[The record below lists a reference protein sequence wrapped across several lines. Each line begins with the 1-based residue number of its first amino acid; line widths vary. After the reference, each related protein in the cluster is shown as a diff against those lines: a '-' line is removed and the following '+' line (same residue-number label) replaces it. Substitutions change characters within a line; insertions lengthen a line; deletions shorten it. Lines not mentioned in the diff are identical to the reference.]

1 MPSLVTRMKAHFGKN
16 RLTDGSQGIITI
28 SSTGK
33 GSRFFGKS
41 PVAKEPL
48 LNDDV
53 LLNTNTSTE
62 ASAEHAE
69 FVSAPTALDTSTTD
83 KLDATT
89 SARTNKTEKIV
100 RFDTENIPV
109 HIIEHPG
116 DYHYDAKE
124 KVQEM
129 EHNRKVS
136 KVKAR
141 CEGVCI
147 DKKRRAEICGP
158 QREKVQA
165 KVHAAKVAEN
175 LFL

>member
-1 MPSLVTRMKAHFGKN
+1 MSSLVTRMKAHFGKS
-16 RLTDGSQGIITI
+16 RLTDCSQDTITI
-28 SSTGK
+28 TSTGK
-33 GSRFFGKS
+33 SSRFFGKS
-41 PVAKEPL
+41 PVTKEPL

-69 FVSAPTALDTSTTD
+69 FVSAPTRLATTTTD
-83 KLDATT
+83 KVETINPITA
-89 SARTNKTEKIV
+89 SKQVKIV
-100 RFDTENIPV
+100 SFDTENIPV
-109 HIIEHPG
+109 HIVEHPG
-116 DYHYDAKE
+116 DYHYDARE

-147 DKKRRAEICGP
+147 DKKRRAEICGA

-165 KVHAAKVAEN
+165 KVQAAKVAGN

>member
-1 MPSLVTRMKAHFGKN
+1 MKAHFGKD
-16 RLTDGSQGIITI
+16 RLTDGRQGTITI
-28 SSTGK
+28 TSTGK
-33 GSRFFGKS
+33 SSRVFGKS

-69 FVSAPTALDTSTTD
+69 FVSTPTTLATTTRGKIETINPITAL
-83 KLDATT
+83 KQA
-89 SARTNKTEKIV
+89 KIV
-100 RFDTENIPV
+100 RFDIENIPV
-109 HIIEHPG
+109 HFIEHPG
-116 DYHYDAKE
+116 DYHYDARE

-129 EHNRKVS
+129 EYNRKVS

-147 DKKRRAEICGP
+147 DKKRRAEICGE

-165 KVHAAKVAEN
+165 KVQAAKVAGN

>member
-1 MPSLVTRMKAHFGKN
+1 MPSLVTRMKAHIGKN
-16 RLTDGSQGIITI
+16 RLTDGSQGTIAIT
-28 SSTGK
+28 STGK
-33 GSRFFGKS
+33 SRFFGKS
-41 PVAKEPL
+41 SVTKEPL

-69 FVSAPTALDTSTTD
+69 FVSAPPTRATMTTD
-83 KLDATT
+83 RVETINPITASKQA
-89 SARTNKTEKIV
+89 KIV

-109 HIIEHPG
+109 HIIEHPD
-116 DYHYDAKE
+116 DYHYDAGE

-147 DKKRRAEICGP
+147 DKKRRAGICGAR
-158 QREKVQA
+158 REKAQAKVQA
-165 KVHAAKVAEN
+165 AKFAGN